1 MFQNMSNKTPFH
13 DPKVLA
19 RELDYE
25 RGRLRHITRRFCT
38 GMCTIN
44 HYEMEDQSPFV
55 NLAFDLI
62 NQEVMKYQVKL
73 AGGKIR

>member
-1 MFQNMSNKTPFH
+1 
-13 DPKVLA
+13 
-19 RELDYE
+19 
-25 RGRLRHITRRFCT
+25 
-38 GMCTIN
+38 MCTIN